1 MFGIGM
7 PELLIILV
15 VALIVVGPSKLPKLA
30 KSLGKGLSEF
40 RRAAD
45 EIKGSLTENETY
57 KDITEIK
64 SSIQDTVNSMKP
76 SSVLDVDAVLE
87 PKKPKEDFEA
97 RKQVLNDIV
106 QEHEEAHQAVAQAKA
121 DSGDQNESKTTSP
134 EAPKQDA

>member
-64 SSIQDTVNSMKP
+64 SSIQETVDSMKP

-87 PKKPKEDFEA
+87 PQKPKEDFEA
-97 RKQVLNDIV
+97 RKQVLNDIA
-106 QEHEEAHQAVAQAKA
+106 QEHEEAHQAAAQAKA
-121 DSGDQNESKTTSP
+121 GSGDQNESKTTSP